1 MVHTYVCTYSMC
13 VWRNVRTYVCPC
25 VYICSWMPPRLTSV
39 WTLSLKCTDWMTAVR
54 WATVRLLCILLAAW
68 QHRFWRLHLLHVW
81 VCQTVCWMITDWEW
95 PQNILG
101 CTSSC
106 SGLTF
111 NIHYGMYI
119 YILPY
124 RECIRDVYLIIL
136 VLNIYWL
143 HTTYIWHKIAWSL
156 QWHRYFNGYIAS
168 VKCSTNFIS
177 CMHGNNH

>member
-111 NIHYGMYI
+111 NIHYGMYVYI
-119 YILPY
+119 YTTIPRVHKRCVLDNTGSQHLLIAHYIYMAQNCMIPTMTQIL
-124 RECIRDVYLIIL
+124 
-136 VLNIYWL
+136 
-143 HTTYIWHKIAWSL
+143 
-156 QWHRYFNGYIAS
+156 
-168 VKCSTNFIS
+168 
-177 CMHGNNH
+177 